1 MALRTS
7 WLARPPTAAAN
18 GGRVP
23 LAVLDR
29 QRTNSAFT
37 EVWKERREEGKWDV
51 KISVRLQLFFQRG
64 ASLQVQ
70 EYENMR
76 NGKKK
81 RKALTLFLRVAFT
94 SSVSFSKTSASCKH
108 LMASKWNCSQLNVS
122 HFNNFTHWKPQP
134 VQVISS
140 WKSWITE
147 NTAVDWKAKKYF
159 VYLMLGSLPCCSWK
173 VSRANMAAW
182 ICRGA
187 WWAGNCLVKLK

>member
-76 NGKKK
+76 NEKKK
-81 RKALTLFLRVAFT
+81 EKHSLCSWELHSLLRLASVKPQHPVNTWWHQSETAHNWTCHISTT
-94 SSVSFSKTSASCKH
+94 SHTENRSQY
-108 LMASKWNCSQLNVS
+108 KWYPQVQLNNREYSSRLKSKEIFCLPDVGES
-122 HFNNFTHWKPQP
+122 TVLLLEG
-134 VQVISS
+134 VQSQHGCM
-140 WKSWITE
+140 
-147 NTAVDWKAKKYF
+147 D
-159 VYLMLGSLPCCSWK
+159 L
-173 VSRANMAAW
+173 
-182 ICRGA
+182 
-187 WWAGNCLVKLK
+187 